1 MPERI
6 HGAASAMQTLT
17 ADMEYYVCYAS
28 SPLAFTDPQANP
40 ADPMSR
46 LVNIMVTGN
55 PRDQSQ
61 KNFEVMIMS
70 IGLRAMPVIIS
81 NPAPVVELSDHVA
94 ELSGQGYIWKFAVER
109 GSQFYNYTRFG
120 TPGPVGLL
128 VDDIDGLFLPSG
140 VRVTPIANSASGWAQ
155 NIAFYKMETL

>member
-6 HGAASAMQTLT
+6 HGAASAMQNLT
-17 ADMEYYVCYAS
+17 ADIEYYVCYAA
-28 SPLAFTDPQANP
+28 SPFAFTNPQANP
-40 ADPMSR
+40 TDPLDR

-81 NPAPVVELSDHVA
+81 NPAPVMQLSDHVSG
-94 ELSGQGYIWKFAVER
+94 LSGQGFIWKFAVER
-109 GSQFYNYTRFG
+109 GAQFYNYSKYG

-140 VRVTPIANSASGWAQ
+140 VRVTPVNNSQSGWAQ
-155 NIAFYKMETL
+155 NIVFHKLEAL

>member
-6 HGAASAMQTLT
+6 HGTASAMQNLT

-28 SPLAFTDPQANP
+28 SPFAFTNPQSNP
-40 ADPMSR
+40 TDSLDR

-61 KNFEVMIMS
+61 RNFEVMIMS

-81 NPAPVVELSDHVA
+81 NPTPVMELSDHVP
-94 ELSGQGYIWKFAVER
+94 ELSGQGFIWKFAVER
-109 GSQFYNYTRFG
+109 GSQFYNYYKFG
-120 TPGPVGLL
+120 SPGPVGLL
-128 VDDIDGLFLPSG
+128 IDDIDGLFLPSG
-140 VRVTPIANSASGWAQ
+140 VRV
-155 NIAFYKMETL
+155 

>member
-6 HGAASAMQTLT
+6 HGTATAMQNLT

-28 SPLAFTDPQANP
+28 SPFAFTNPQSNP
-40 ADPMSR
+40 TDSLDR

-61 KNFEVMIMS
+61 RNFEVMIMS

-81 NPAPVVELSDHVA
+81 NPTPVMELSVHVP
-94 ELSGQGYIWKFAVER
+94 ELSGQGFIWKFAVER
-109 GSQFYNYTRFG
+109 GSQFYNYSRFG

-128 VDDIDGLFLPSG
+128 IDDIDGLFLPSG
-140 VRVTPIANSASGWAQ
+140 VRVTPVKHSASGWAQ
-155 NIAFYKMETL
+155 NIAFYKLESL

>member
-6 HGAASAMQTLT
+6 HGTATAMQNLT
-17 ADMEYYVCYAS
+17 ADMECYVCYAA
-28 SPLAFTDPQANP
+28 SPLAFTNPDSNP
-40 ADPMSR
+40 AAPLDR

-81 NPAPVVELSDHVA
+81 NPTPVMELGDYVT
-94 ELSGQGYIWKFAVER
+94 ELSGQGFIWKFAVER
-109 GSQFYNYTRFG
+109 GAQFYNYSRYG

-128 VDDIDGLFLPSG
+128 IDDIDGLFLPSG
-140 VRVTPIANSASGWAQ
+140 VRVTSLASGTSGWAQ
-155 NIAFYKMETL
+155 NIAFYKMESL